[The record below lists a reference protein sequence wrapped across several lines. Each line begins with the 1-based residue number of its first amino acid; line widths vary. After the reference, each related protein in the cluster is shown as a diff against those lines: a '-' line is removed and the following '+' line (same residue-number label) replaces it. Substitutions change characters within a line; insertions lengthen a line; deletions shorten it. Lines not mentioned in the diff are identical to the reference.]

1 MSYRYAQI
9 DNDGRVICDSYLSG
23 EVIADYMI
31 PITEE
36 FDLTNKKYV
45 NGEWVEY
52 IPENIESEEITAGV
66 TNDLV
71 ITEQDK
77 IQAEIL
83 LNQCNLLINQENQD
97 KVLAEILLNQ
107 MGV

>member
-52 IPENIESEEITAGV
+52 IPENI
-66 TNDLV
+66 
-71 ITEQDK
+71 
-77 IQAEIL
+77 
-83 LNQCNLLINQENQD
+83 
-97 KVLAEILLNQ
+97 
-107 MGV
+107 